1 MTEPRLP
8 RRRLAYAAMAGLL
21 LMGAGAFTR
30 TLDPANADLL
40 SAIAYVLVLI
50 FYTTVWMLWLFGVP
64 LVLVCITRR
73 IETGEWPA
81 PSDFYGIFR

>member
-21 LMGAGAFTR
+21 LMALGAFTR

-40 SAIAYVLVLI
+40 SAIAYVLGGVVLGYMGAQVMPEV
-50 FYTTVWMLWLFGVP
+50 FK
-64 LVLVCITRR
+64 RN
-73 IETGEWPA
+73 EK
-81 PSDFYGIFR
+81 